1 MLASSP
7 RSLVGSLVLVPLAL
21 GAIWASGVG
30 HSESSI
36 PQDAG
41 DDGALAAEGV
51 LRLRLF
57 DGLEDAEWRGESTEE
72 GGGFPLES
80 WGFDFDDSV
89 PERWWWARPEG
100 RGLSYR
106 EGEGELP
113 LAVGLS
119 GRGLSMKSK
128 ELPDT
133 ARIVTMLPGSGL
145 ARVVVRGRVRLS
157 GNALSD
163 EGSMREV
170 LRVVEREARVDD
182 PSRLS
187 RWQRDGTQHRVSR
200 RLDPS
205 GWDHFEHEF
214 ISEAGTRTL
223 ELQFLHRSDGS
234 GDSVTEFDD
243 LELESQVLSPSAIV
257 EHLRGRYAPRDG
269 RRDVDSGRVRIELS
283 ATEGRRTE
291 ARDAIFLVPPT
302 AIGFEVSLP
311 SADTDPVLR
320 FHYGMTREAQRAPG
334 DGARIEVRFEQE
346 GVEPRLVGA
355 VDFDPKNERRD
366 RTWLQAEMSLA
377 EVAGRTGKLVFH
389 SLDVEGSEADALDT
403 VVLSTPR
410 IEPSVEIAGGE
421 AADGP
426 SPFNLLLIGVDTVRA
441 DHLSAFGYGRDTT
454 PHLKALADVGVRFS
468 STRSQAPWTL
478 PSFSSIFTSM
488 YPSAHGAGR
497 GGHDEWTPIDPST
510 TALAEVLARVG
521 FETQGIVANGLISPH
536 YGLDQGFEGYQYAW
550 AMESVERDAPSVANW
565 VKDHGATPW
574 FLFWHI
580 MDPHLPYSTKAED
593 REAFT
598 DEAYDGRFASR
609 RNPSVPFQ
617 VLDPRPGRRWYVH
630 EGPPPPPDLTEADA
644 RFVSDYY
651 DAELHETD
659 AAIGGVLEALRQSG
673 QWDRT
678 IIAFVADHGEGLGD
692 HGHYHHG
699 YTLFDDQVH
708 IPMILR
714 IPGQHEGVEIDRPVA
729 AIDLAPTILGAMGLP
744 IPSSFQGVDRLAE
757 DAPTDDAYVIEYPT
771 YDSSAQKGWVSGRFK
786 YLHDPVFH
794 TEALY
799 DFVADPGE
807 LVDVKSEH
815 PDVVARA
822 RRELDAFRWE
832 NLQKGRFHLRLKA
845 KPGSRLTVHV
855 TTDDLF
861 DANFISQ
868 PALPERA
875 FEMDLDRRNLRI
887 DAELTEESFEFI
899 FWGRGNVIGVDV
911 RLDGEPLEDGLV
923 LPPGEIRPVPFQIE
937 RSAIPTAEGKRLSE
951 IDRDQGLFW
960 REAGVAPVLPVMLTP
975 EELELL
981 RELGYTR

>member
-1 MLASSP
+1 MLVSSA
-7 RSLVGSLVLVPLAL
+7 RTIRGLVVVPFLVI
-21 GAIWASGVG
+21 GAVWVSGPG
-30 HSESSI
+30 RTEDTTH
-36 PQDAG
+36 QDTPEPAG
-41 DDGALAAEGV
+41 V
-51 LRLRLF
+51 QRLRLF
-57 DGLEDAEWRGESTEE
+57 DGLESAEWRGVSEE
-72 GGGFPLES
+72 QGAASEVKS
-80 WGFDFDDSV
+80 WGFDFEDAT

-100 RGLSYR
+100 RGLSY
-106 EGEGELP
+106 EAGEGSLP
-113 LAVGLS
+113 LAGGLG
-119 GRGLSMKSK
+119 GRGLSMGSA

-133 ARIVTMLPGSGL
+133 ARIVTMLPGEGL
-145 ARVVVRGRVRLS
+145 ARVIVRGRVRLE
-157 GNALSD
+157 GNSLSD

-170 LRVVEREARVDD
+170 FRVVEREAKVDD

-214 ISEAGTRTL
+214 ISGAGTRTL

-234 GDSVTEFDD
+234 GDSITRFDD
-243 LELESQVLSPSAIV
+243 LEVESQVLSPTAIV

-269 RRDVDSGRVRIELS
+269 RRDTDSGRVRIELS

-291 ARDAIFLVPPT
+291 ARDAVFLVPPT
-302 AIGFEVSLP
+302 AVAFGVDLP
-311 SADTDPVLR
+311 AAGTAPVLR

-334 DGARIEVRFEQE
+334 DGARLEVRFEAE
-346 GVEPRLVGA
+346 GRDPVLIGA

-366 RTWLQAEMSLA
+366 RTWLQTEMSLGT
-377 EVAGRTGKLVFH
+377 VAGQSGKLVFH
-389 SLDVEGSEADALDT
+389 SLDVEGSEVDALDT

-410 IEPSVEIAGGE
+410 IEPSTEIEGAD
-421 AADGP
+421 AADAGP
-426 SPFNLLLIGVDTVRA
+426 VPYNLLLIGVDTVRA
-441 DHLSAFGYGRDTT
+441 DHLSAFGYERDTT
-454 PHLKALADVGVRFS
+454 PNLKALADVGVRFS

-478 PSFSSIFTSM
+478 PSFSSIHTSM

-510 TALAEVLARVG
+510 TALSEVLSRVG

-565 VKDHGATPW
+565 VQDHGATPW

-580 MDPHLPYSTKAED
+580 MDPHLPYSTTQED

-609 RNPSVPFQ
+609 RSPSVPFQ
-617 VLDPRPGRRWYVH
+617 VLDPRPGRRWYTH

-659 AAIGGVLEALRQSG
+659 AAIGRVLEAIRRSG

-744 IPSSFQGVDRLAE
+744 IPTSFQGVDRLAE

-807 LVDVKSEH
+807 LVDVAAEH
-815 PDVVARA
+815 PEVVARA
-822 RRELDAFRWE
+822 RRELDAFRWQ
-832 NLQKGRFHLRLKA
+832 NLQKGRFHLRLKG
-845 KPGSRLTVHV
+845 KPGQRLTIHV

-861 DANFISQ
+861 DANFISK
-868 PALPERA
+868 PAYPERA
-875 FEMDLDRRNLRI
+875 FEMDLARRNLQL
-887 DAELTEESFEFI
+887 DVELSEESFEFI

-923 LPPGEIRPVPFQIE
+923 LPPGETRGLPLQIE
-937 RSAIPTAEGKRLSE
+937 RSAIPTAEGDDLYE